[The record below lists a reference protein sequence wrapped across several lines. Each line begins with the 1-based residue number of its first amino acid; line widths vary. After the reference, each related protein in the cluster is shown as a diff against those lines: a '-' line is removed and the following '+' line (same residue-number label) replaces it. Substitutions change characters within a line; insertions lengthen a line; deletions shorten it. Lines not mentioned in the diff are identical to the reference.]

1 MMGECKR
8 QASDEEERG
17 QANDGGVQE
26 AGEWWGRDM
35 QQRHATDG
43 GRDMQ
48 QRHATD
54 GGGE

>member
-1 MMGECKR
+1 MK
-8 QASDEEERG
+8 ERE
-17 QANDGGVQE
+17 E

-48 QRHATD
+48 QRHAAD